1 MPLYVQ
7 RLTDTAILPTRGS
20 EMAAGLDLYADEA
33 VLIPPGS
40 RALVSTGIA
49 VALDPG
55 TAGLIWPRSGLAVR
69 SGLVVDSDV
78 VDADYRGEVK
88 VLLFNHSGELVTIQA
103 GERIAQLL
111 IQHIARPSMTEVDDF
126 LEGFVESPVSTIRP
140 TLL

>member
-1 MPLYVQ
+1 MPLFIK
-7 RLTDTAILPTRGS
+7 RLTETAQLPTRGS
-20 EMAAGLDLYADEA
+20 ELAAGLDLYADEA

-111 IQHIARPSMTEVDDF
+111 IQHIARPSMTEVDEF
-126 LEGFVESPVSTIRP
+126 NVTRLAPPGSP
-140 TLL
+140 

>member
-1 MPLYVQ
+1 MPLFIK
-7 RLTDTAILPTRGS
+7 RLTETAQLPTRGS
-20 EMAAGLDLYADEA
+20 ELAAGLDLYADEA

-126 LEGFVESPVSTIRP
+126 NVTRLAPGSP
-140 TLL
+140 

>member
-55 TAGLIWPRSGLAVR
+55 MAGLIWAPRSGLAVR

-111 IQHIARPSMTEVDDF
+111 IQHIARPSMTEVDEF
-126 LEGFVESPVSTIRP
+126 NVTRLAPGSP
-140 TLL
+140 

>member
-1 MPLYVQ
+1 MPLFIK

-126 LEGFVESPVSTIRP
+126 NVTRLAPGSP
-140 TLL
+140 

>member
-1 MPLYVQ
+1 MPLFIK
-7 RLTDTAILPTRGS
+7 RLTETAQLPTRGS
-20 EMAAGLDLYADEA
+20 ELAAGLDLYADEA

-55 TAGLIWPRSGLAVR
+55 MAGLIWPRSGLAVR

-111 IQHIARPSMTEVDDF
+111 IQHIARPSMTEVDEF
-126 LEGFVESPVSTIRP
+126 NVTRLAPPGSP
-140 TLL
+140 

>member
-1 MPLYVQ
+1 MPLFIK
-7 RLTDTAILPTRGS
+7 RLTETAQLPTRGS
-20 EMAAGLDLYADEA
+20 ELAAGLDLYADEA

-55 TAGLIWPRSGLAVR
+55 TAGLIWPRSRLAVR

-111 IQHIARPSMTEVDDF
+111 IQHIARPSMTEVDEF
-126 LEGFVESPVSTIRP
+126 NVTRLAPGSP
-140 TLL
+140 

>member
-1 MPLYVQ
+1 MPLFIK
-7 RLTDTAILPTRGS
+7 RLTETAQLPTRGS
-20 EMAAGLDLYADEA
+20 ELAAGLDLYADEA

-55 TAGLIWPRSGLAVR
+55 TAGLIWPRSRLAVR

-111 IQHIARPSMTEVDDF
+111 IQHIARPSMTEVDEF
-126 LEGFVESPVSTIRP
+126 NVTRLAPPGSP
-140 TLL
+140 

>member
-1 MPLYVQ
+1 MPLFIK
-7 RLTDTAILPTRGS
+7 RLTETAQLPTRGS
-20 EMAAGLDLYADEA
+20 ELAAGLDLYADEA

-111 IQHIARPSMTEVDDF
+111 IQHIARPSMTEVDEF
-126 LEGFVESPVSTIRP
+126 NVTRLAPGSP
-140 TLL
+140 

>member
-7 RLTDTAILPTRGS
+7 RLTDSAILPTRGS
-20 EMAAGLDLYADEA
+20 ELAAGLDLYADEA

-55 TAGLIWPRSGLAVR
+55 MAGLIWPRSRLAVR

-111 IQHIARPSMTEVDDF
+111 IQHIARPSMTEVDEF
-126 LEGFVESPVSTIRP
+126 NVTRLAPGSP
-140 TLL
+140 

>member
-69 SGLVVDSDV
+69 SGLVVGADV
-78 VDADYRGEVK
+78 VDADYRGEVN

-111 IQHIARPSMTEVDDF
+111 IQHIARPSMTEVDEF
-126 LEGFVESPVSTIRP
+126 NVTRLAPGSP
-140 TLL
+140 